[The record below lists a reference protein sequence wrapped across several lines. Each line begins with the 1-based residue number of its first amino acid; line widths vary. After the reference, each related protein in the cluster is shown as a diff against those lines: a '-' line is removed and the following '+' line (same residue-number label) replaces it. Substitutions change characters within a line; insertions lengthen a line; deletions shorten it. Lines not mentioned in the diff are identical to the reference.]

1 MPDASSVQEPQKG
14 NDIGKIAKTD
24 LTGTYLLD
32 DDVMDEM
39 ENLEATA
46 TIENFDDL
54 PQDSEPTVVLGETC
68 RLKSRAAKTPNSIQ
82 VALLNGPLSRAG
94 RPR

>member
-14 NDIGKIAKTD
+14 NDMGKIAKTD
-24 LTGTYLLD
+24 LTGTYVLD

-46 TIENFDDL
+46 AIENFDDL

-68 RLKSRAAKTPNSIQ
+68 RLKISGGEDS
-82 VALLNGPLSRAG
+82 
-94 RPR
+94 